1 MKNAPRRRLPA
12 ALTLGLLLFCA
23 APPGILS
30 PVAARA
36 AAEDM
41 TANGL
46 IEGRYARTCSV
57 FVGQNKTGPYTLGYR
72 NVHDKEIVV
81 QVDGRPLGE
90 NEFNLDRGKG
100 TVAFKTSLKATSI
113 ARVDY
118 LYNPLRSP
126 KNDNPATAPVTLNLL
141 QNANASLQ
149 LTALP
154 GAGGAQGDVNDTLLV
169 VGLSGKGALA
179 GGGLTSQILFGTGTP
194 GGKRDESLWDRAGLR
209 LGYHAENG
217 ANNALDA
224 SFVRA
229 GTGFAPGA
237 GKNFGLD
244 SPLQKWTVGAR
255 TRAAAWLSAEL
266 QLADQTNLADDSE
279 AAQNN
284 LLLRLFGINGAPA
297 IALQRTQNTATT
309 SAGAQTSVVNEKIA
323 AEGRLNKSAT
333 FAAQGQR
340 TTTEAPAGDK
350 TAVLTG
356 SVAVQAKLNGTTAV
370 SAQTQRTTTEASG
383 GDTARTEAAA
393 TLATAT
399 KDKSAQASVAVKTAT
414 NETAAGVEAQTNIQV
429 KLSPAPNLALS
440 AEQTK
445 RVVDP
450 ADGKKTG
457 SESVQQ
463 SASAELKLVK
473 NTRLT
478 GALARTAENG
488 DTRTVRAEIAG
499 ETQAFRYLALAG
511 GVIARDDA
519 ATDRDDLDTQR
530 VRLSVQPFAGWSLSG
545 GLIVNPEDNG
555 QVSEAIRQEFGLS
568 GRLGGLDLGGGYALT
583 TLAGTAKP
591 ASGMGPQSG
600 ELSVAVGLRFS
611 RFTQLTSSYK
621 DVFTYG
627 TGATPRGLRAY
638 GLGLTHNL
646 GSAMN
651 FSLGGSLT
659 QDKAQVGVS
668 PDVKAEAKLGL
679 KF

>member
-1 MKNAPRRRLPA
+1 MKNARNPFSPA
-12 ALTLGLLLFCA
+12 TLALGLLLSA
-23 APPGILS
+23 AVPGI
-30 PVAARA
+30 VAPARA
-36 AAEDM
+36 ANDDAL
-41 TANGL
+41 ANGL

-57 FVGQNKTGPYTLGYR
+57 FVGQNKTGTYTLGYR

-81 QVDGRPLGE
+81 QVDGRALKE
-90 NEFNLDRGKG
+90 NEFSVDRGKG
-100 TVAFKTSLKATSI
+100 MFSFKTSLKATSI

-118 LYNPLRSP
+118 LYEPLRSP
-126 KNDNPATAPVTLNLL
+126 RNDNPASAPVTLNLL
-141 QNANASLQ
+141 QNANGSLQ

-154 GAGGAQGDVNDTLLV
+154 GAGGGQGDANDALLV
-169 VGLSGKGALA
+169 LGMSGKASLA

-194 GGKRDESLWDRAGLR
+194 GGGKKDGGLWDRAGLR
-209 LGYHAENG
+209 LGYHAQGG

-224 SFVRA
+224 SFVRSGA
-229 GTGFAPGA
+229 GFAPGA
-237 GKNFGLD
+237 GKNFGMD

-255 TRAAAWLSAEL
+255 ARAAAWLSAEL
-266 QLADQTNLADDSE
+266 QLADQTNLADDSQ
-279 AAQNN
+279 AAQND
-284 LLLRLFGINGAPA
+284 LLLRLFGMNGAPA
-297 IALQRTQNTATT
+297 LALQRSENTTT
-309 SAGAQTSVVNEKIA
+309 TGTGAQTSIVNEKIA
-323 AEGRLNKSAT
+323 AEGRLNKAAT

-340 TTTEAPAGDK
+340 TTTENPAGDK
-350 TAVLTG
+350 TAVLIG
-356 SVAVQAKLNGTTAV
+356 SLAVQARLNATTAV
-370 SAQTQRTTTEASG
+370 SAQTQRTTTDTPASG
-383 GDTARTEAAA
+383 GDTARSETAA

-414 NETAAGVEAQTNIQV
+414 NETLAGVEAQTNVQV
-429 KLSPAPNLALS
+429 KVSPAPNLALS

-445 RVVDP
+445 RVLDP
-450 ADGKKTG
+450 ADDKKTG
-457 SESVQQ
+457 SESVRQ

-488 DTRTVRAEIAG
+488 DTRTTRAEIAG

-511 GVIARDDA
+511 GVIARDDV
-519 ATDRDDLDTQR
+519 ATEGDDLDTQR
-530 VRLSVQPFAGWSLSG
+530 VRLSVQPVAGWSLSG
-545 GLIVNPEDNG
+545 GLTINPEDNG
-555 QVSEAIRQEFGLS
+555 QVAEATRQEFGLS

-583 TLAGTAKP
+583 TLAGSAKP
-591 ASGMGPQSG
+591 APGAGPQSG

-627 TGATPRGLRAY
+627 AGATPRGLRAY
-638 GLGLTHNL
+638 GLGLTHNV

-651 FSLGGSLT
+651 FSLGGTLT
-659 QDKAQVGVS
+659 EDKAQVGVS